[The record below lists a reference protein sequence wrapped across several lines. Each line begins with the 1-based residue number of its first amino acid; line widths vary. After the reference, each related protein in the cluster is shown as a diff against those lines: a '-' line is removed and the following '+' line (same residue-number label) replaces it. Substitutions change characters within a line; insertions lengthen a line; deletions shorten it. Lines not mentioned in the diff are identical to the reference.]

1 MFRKSFSRSLGRSLG
16 TVAVLSLLLPLLV
29 ACGSDDE
36 ETIRVYSG
44 RHYDLEAAFTKY
56 AEETG
61 VNVEFLYGNDAELL
75 ERIKAEGEDTSADV
89 YMTVDAGNLW
99 NAAEQDLLL
108 PMTSSIIDDAVPE
121 GLRDPQ
127 DRWVG
132 LSMRVR
138 TVMYNPDKV
147 QPSEFDTTDSYAGLD
162 DPKWKGR
169 LCMRTATSSYV
180 QSLVAQLIDEKGRD
194 RALEIVRG
202 WVANDVE
209 IISNDVSILQT
220 VDAGGCDVAI
230 TNHYYLA
237 RLLADDAD
245 FKVKPFWANQDSDG
259 VHVNISGAGV
269 LKNSDNA
276 AGAQR
281 LIEWLA
287 TEGQNVFV
295 DGNHEFPVNPDVQ
308 PEELIRGFGEF
319 TFAPINAEA
328 YGRLNA
334 DAVAVMSEA
343 GYR

>member
-1 MFRKSFSRSLGRSLG
+1 MFRKSPRRPLGL
-16 TVAVLSLLLPLLV
+16 AAALSLVLPLLV
-29 ACGSDDE
+29 SCGSDDDS
-36 ETIRVYSG
+36 TIRVYSG
-44 RHYDLEAAFTKY
+44 RHYDLENAFTRF

-61 VNVEFLYGNDAELL
+61 INVEFLYGSDAELL
-75 ERIKAEGEDTSADV
+75 ERIKAEGEDTPADV
-89 YMTVDAGNLW
+89 FMTVDAGNLW
-99 NAAEQDLLL
+99 NAAQQDLLQPL
-108 PMTSSIIDDAVPE
+108 TSPVIDAAVPE

-138 TVMYNPDKV
+138 TIMYNPDEV
-147 QPSEFDTTDSYAGLD
+147 EPSEFDATDTYAGLT

-194 RALEIVRG
+194 EALEIVRG
-202 WVANDVE
+202 WVENDVQ
-209 IISNDVSILQT
+209 IISNDVSILET

-245 FKVKPFWANQDSDG
+245 FNVQPFWANQEADG
-259 VHVNISGAGV
+259 VHVNISGAGI
-269 LKNSDNA
+269 LKNADNVSE
-276 AGAQR
+276 AQK

-287 TEGQNVFV
+287 TDGQNAFV
-295 DGNHEFPVNPDVQ
+295 DGNHEFPVNPQVE
-308 PEELIRGFGEF
+308 PEALIKGFGEF

-334 DAVAVMSEA
+334 EAIAVMSEA

>member
-1 MFRKSFSRSLGRSLG
+1 MFRKWVPV
-16 TVAVLSLLLPLLV
+16 VAALSLLLPGLA
-29 ACGSDDE
+29 ACSGDDDQS
-36 ETIRVYSG
+36 TIRVYSG
-44 RHYDLEAAFTKY
+44 RHYDLETAFNAFAKD
-56 AEETG
+56 TG
-61 VNVEFLYGNDAELL
+61 INVEFLYGSDAELL
-75 ERIKAEGEDTSADV
+75 ERIKAEGEDTPADV

-99 NAAEQDLLL
+99 NAAQQDLLA
-108 PMTSSIIDDAVPE
+108 PMTSSVIDEAVPE

-132 LSMRVR
+132 LSMRAR
-138 TVMYNPDKV
+138 TIMYNPDKV
-147 QPSEFDTTDSYAGLD
+147 QPSEFDPADSYAGLD

-169 LCMRTATSSYV
+169 LCMRSATSSYV

-194 RALEIVRG
+194 EALEIVRG
-202 WVANDVE
+202 WVENDVE
-209 IISNDVSILQT
+209 IIGDDVSILKN
-220 VDAGGCDVAI
+220 VDAGRCDVAI

-237 RLLADDAD
+237 RQLADDPD
-245 FKVKPFWANQDSDG
+245 FNVKPYWANQDADG

-269 LKNSDNA
+269 LKNSDSA
-276 AGAQR
+276 ADAQK

-287 TEGQNVFV
+287 TTGQNAFV

-319 TFAPINAEA
+319 EYAPINAEA

-334 DAVAVMSEA
+334 DAVALMSEA

>member
-1 MFRKSFSRSLGRSLG
+1 VLRKWVPV
-16 TVAVLSLLLPLLV
+16 VAALSLLLPGLA
-29 ACGSDDE
+29 ACSGDDDKS
-36 ETIRVYSG
+36 TIRVYSG
-44 RHYDLEAAFTKY
+44 RHYDLENAFNQFAKDS
-56 AEETG
+56 G
-61 VNVEFLYGNDAELL
+61 INVEFLYGSDAELV
-75 ERIKAEGEDTSADV
+75 ERIKAEGEDTPADV
-89 YMTVDAGNLW
+89 FMTVDAGNLW
-99 NAAEQDLLL
+99 NAAQQDLLA
-108 PMTSSIIDDAVPE
+108 PMTSSVIDEAVPE

-132 LSMRVR
+132 LSMRAR
-138 TVMYNPDKV
+138 TLMYNPDKV
-147 QPSEFDTTDSYAGLD
+147 QPSEFDPADSYAGLT

-194 RALEIVRG
+194 EALEIVKG
-202 WVANDVE
+202 WVENDVE
-209 IISNDVSILQT
+209 IIGDDVSILKN

-237 RLLADDAD
+237 RQLADDAD
-245 FKVKPFWANQDSDG
+245 FDVKPFWANQDGDG
-259 VHVNISGAGV
+259 VHVNISGAGI

-276 AGAQR
+276 ADAQK

-287 TEGQNVFV
+287 TTGQNAFV

-319 TFAPINAEA
+319 KYAPINAEA

-334 DAVAVMSEA
+334 EAIAVMSEA

>member
-1 MFRKSFSRSLGRSLG
+1 MFRKWVPV
-16 TVAVLSLLLPLLV
+16 VAALSLLLPGLA
-29 ACGSDDE
+29 ACSGDDDKS
-36 ETIRVYSG
+36 TIRVYSG
-44 RHYDLEAAFTKY
+44 RHYDLENAFNQFAKDS
-56 AEETG
+56 G
-61 VNVEFLYGNDAELL
+61 INVEFLYGSDAELV
-75 ERIKAEGEDTSADV
+75 ERIKAEGEDTPADV
-89 YMTVDAGNLW
+89 FMTVDAGNLW
-99 NAAEQDLLL
+99 NAAQQDLLA
-108 PMTSSIIDDAVPE
+108 PMTSSVIDEAVPE

-132 LSMRVR
+132 LSMRAR
-138 TVMYNPDKV
+138 TLMYNPDKV
-147 QPSEFDTTDSYAGLD
+147 QPSEFDPADSYAGLT

-194 RALEIVRG
+194 EALEIVKG
-202 WVANDVE
+202 WVENDVE
-209 IISNDVSILQT
+209 IIGDDVSILKN

-237 RLLADDAD
+237 RQLADDAD
-245 FKVKPFWANQDSDG
+245 FDVKPFWANQDGDG
-259 VHVNISGAGV
+259 VHVNISGAGI

-276 AGAQR
+276 ADAQK

-287 TEGQNVFV
+287 TTGQNAFV

-319 TFAPINAEA
+319 KYAPINAEA

-334 DAVAVMSEA
+334 EAIAVMSEA